1 MGFTSPKDNQKTLK
15 KLNLCPSR
23 IPREERYVDD
33 PNSLA
38 RLQSTLELKTSSV
51 GGFYAINPRGQVL
64 LATVNESTIVPCVS
78 VQLNN
83 LEVVVNLAKR
93 RNLDVIYDP
102 LCIPHL
108 IRVLSII
115 LRQRKA
121 DSHVLDESS
130 EHLHD
135 EKFAGTCEERET
147 LDRHLK
153 EFDSLYSMSPCT
165 NNKSSD
171 RWCERIKQV
180 PVAYIASVVR
190 NIDTF
195 NYFLTVAEQADL
207 SVTYLIEEIQ

>member
-1 MGFTSPKDNQKTLK
+1 MVQSDVISWGI
-15 KLNLCPSR
+15 LCH
-23 IPREERYVDD
+23 
-33 PNSLA
+33 L
-38 RLQSTLELKTSSV
+38 
-51 GGFYAINPRGQVL
+51 RGQVL
-64 LATVNESTIVPCVS
+64 LATVNESTIVPFVS
-78 VQLNN
+78 GQLNN
-83 LEVVVNLAKR
+83 LEVAVNLAKR
-93 RNLDVIYDP
+93 GNLDVIYDP

-121 DSHVLDESS
+121 DSHALDESS

-165 NNKSSD
+165 SNKSSD
-171 RWCERIKQV
+171 RWRETIKQV
-180 PVAYIASVVR
+180 PVVYIASVVR

-195 NYFLTVAEQADL
+195 NYFLTVAENADL
-207 SVTYLIEEIQ
+207 SVTDLSEEIQ